1 MPSGDGATV
10 RSLER
15 DSQPCAIARAGDNVA
30 VCLQGIDASNV
41 IAGGVLCHP
50 NFPVAVAT
58 HLELK
63 VLVLDIKTPI
73 LMGSQVLIIYD
84 DVMNEKVTFNSYYYY
99 LNWKCGSWNFISTMQ
114 RRLQ

>member
-1 MPSGDGATV
+1 MPSGDVATV

-30 VCLQGIDASNV
+30 VCLQGIDGSKV

-50 NFPVAVAT
+50 DFPVAVAT

-63 VLVLDIKTPI
+63 VLVLDIMTPI
-73 LMGSQVLIIYD
+73 LMGSPVY
-84 DVMNEKVTFNSYYYY
+84 VMNKKGTSIYFMTLTKGNQFIF
-99 LNWKCGSWNFISTMQ
+99 LN
-114 RRLQ
+114 